1 MRFNLFKTFKLT
13 WWQASLFKLS
23 AVSFGV
29 IISPYFQDLF
39 RGIEPFLWILLI
51 VSGLYIAYIWLKQ

>member
-13 WWQASLFKLS
+13 WRQASLFKLS

-29 IISPYFQDLF
+29 IIGLYFQDLF
-39 RGIEPFLWILLI
+39 RGIEPLLWILLI
-51 VSGLYIAYIWLKQ
+51 LSGLYITYVWLKQ